1 MHAEYLGLN
10 ILIID
15 DDEDDYFITSEYIR
29 SIPGNRYVIDWCYK
43 YEDALKLT
51 CDTKYDLFLVD
62 YLLGAK
68 TGLDLIK
75 ESISKN
81 CEQPFILL
89 TGKGNRKVDV
99 EAMEAGAFD
108 YLVKSEMDSEKLERC
123 IRYTYERSRSLKS
136 LRANERKFRNVF
148 ERSADAVF
156 ITDGAMKFLDVNDAT
171 VNLFG
176 FTREELLM
184 SDLFSLLLG
193 GVQREMLRNELSN
206 CSDIVNREVVL
217 KTKHGLMKY
226 CTLSVSAEH
235 ENDTRYFQFIMHD
248 ISGMKKAEKA
258 TLRMEK
264 KGVAGRLVHVLAHE
278 VRNPLNNINLSL
290 EQLDHQT
297 PAEESKIYLDI
308 IQRNCKRIESLITE
322 LLDTSRPADIQQ
334 VSVSLQRV
342 IQESIASA
350 HDRITLKKIQLN
362 TDLPDTEI
370 MVMADPEKLKIAFLN
385 IIINAVEAMEQ
396 SEGVLQI
403 NLDNANGQL
412 QLTISDNGC
421 GISDEN
427 LSRLFEPYFTAKRN
441 GMGLGLAT
449 TLNILQSHNMDVE
462 VQSVLNEGSKF
473 IISLNV
479 TRDQIPAEQ

>member
-1 MHAEYLGLN
+1 MHSEYLDLN

-29 SIPGNRYVIDWCYK
+29 SIPGNRYKIEWCYK
-43 YEDALKLT
+43 YEDALNLT
-51 CDTKYDLFLVD
+51 CDTKYDIFLVD

-75 ESISKN
+75 DSIKNN

-99 EAMEAGAFD
+99 DAMEAGAFD
-108 YLVKSEMDSEKLERC
+108 YLVKSEMDAEKLERC
-123 IRYTYERSRSLKS
+123 IRYTYERSRSLKALQS
-136 LRANERKFRNVF
+136 NERKFRNVF

-156 ITDGAMKFLDVNDAT
+156 ITDGSMQFLDVNDAT
-171 VNLFG
+171 VKLFG
-176 FTREELLM
+176 YTRDEIMKSDIFRFLPGGSQREVLREELM
-184 SDLFSLLLG
+184 
-193 GVQREMLRNELSN
+193 N
-206 CSDIVNREVVL
+206 CSDIENREVVI
-217 KTKHGLMKY
+217 KTKQGQMKY

-235 ENDTRYFQFIMHD
+235 DKEVRYYQFIMHD
-248 ISGMKKAEKA
+248 ITGMKKAEKA

-334 VSVSLQRV
+334 VSVSLQKV
-342 IQESIASA
+342 IHDSIASA
-350 HDRITLKKIQLN
+350 HDRITLKKIHLS
-362 TDLPDTEI
+362 TELPETEI
-370 MVMADPEKLKIAFLN
+370 MVMADPEKLRIAFLN

-403 NLDNANGQL
+403 NLDNVNGQL

-462 VQSVLNEGSKF
+462 VQSVLNEGSRF
-473 IISLNV
+473 IVSLNAGK
-479 TRDQIPAEQ
+479 DQLPAGK